1 VPNGAYAVQSP
12 LQGVL
17 SASVG
22 RGVFGGARVLERDR
36 AGDGREAETEAEAGE
51 K

>member
-22 RGVFGGARVLERDR
+22 RGVFGGARVLERDN
-36 AGDGREAETEAEAGE
+36 AGDGREAEAEAEAGE
-51 K
+51 R